1 MRRARLPMHP
11 ADIEAETVRRN
22 TRRRRMAARGALIR
36 RTFAASSSMVFAS
49 GCLAALLTIWV
60 AATFDDDVPIGL
72 MLILGGTT
80 ASISGTTAYFQRHLT
95 GRTHRQIRDNEH
107 HANHDDL
114 TGLPNR
120 VGLLRELEDAVHD
133 AVRERTVVGV
143 LFLDLNRF
151 KVINDTLGHDVGDEL
166 LQRVGERIQ
175 ESVRAND
182 VVARFGGD
190 EFVVVC
196 RGLLEEDSVTQVAIH
211 ILKAFQGPIRMGS
224 GDHFISPSIG
234 IAVSTQKHPHTPRE
248 LVRDADSAMYLAK
261 RRQTGYELFDEEQ
274 RLNALDRVDTERVLR
289 DALET
294 SALDVHYQAIT
305 NARTGRVQ
313 SAEALVRLDRPG
325 MGLIAPDRFLDVA
338 EEAGLMAELGV
349 IVLREACSQ
358 VAQWKY
364 GNPEL
369 AGFRIGVNVAERQL
383 IDPGFA
389 SQVAEVLQFSGLE
402 PSDLTLEI
410 TEDLVVEHLGALTVL
425 EDLKDFGVSLAIDD
439 FGTGRSSLSYV
450 KKLQMIDYL
459 KIDKTLVQGVGTDHV
474 DNAILDAIVSMAE
487 ALNMTIIAEGVE
499 TVEQRDHL
507 LELGVEHMQGY
518 LFHRPAPGTDFADQL
533 EKAAMPGR
541 PSPVR
546 PSSVRPSAG
555 DSRY

>member
-1 MRRARLPMHP
+1 MHP
-11 ADIEAETVRRN
+11 ADVAAETARRN
-22 TRRRRMAARGALIR
+22 SRSRRKAAQIAMIR
-36 RTFAASSSMVFAS
+36 RAFAASSSMVF
-49 GCLAALLTIWV
+49 LAGLVSALLTIWV
-60 AATFDDDVPIGL
+60 AATFNKDVPIPL
-72 MLILGGTT
+72 MLVLGFTT

-95 GRTHRQIRDNEH
+95 GRTNKQIERTEHR
-107 HANHDDL
+107 ANHDDL

-166 LQRVGERIQ
+166 LQKVGERVQ
-175 ESVRAND
+175 TAVRAND

-196 RGLLEEDSVTQVAIH
+196 RGLLEEESVEQVAVH
-211 ILKAFQGPIRMGS
+211 VLKSFRDPIRLLSGS
-224 GDHFISPSIG
+224 QFIAPSIG
-234 IAVSTQKHPHTPRE
+234 IATSTQDHPRTPRE

-261 RRQTGYELFDEEQ
+261 RDQTGYEVFDEEQ

-305 NARTGRVQ
+305 NARSGRVE

-325 MGLIAPDRFLDVA
+325 LGLVAPDMFLDVA
-338 EEAGLMAELGV
+338 EEAGLISELGLV
-349 IVLREACSQ
+349 VLREACAQ

-364 GNPEL
+364 GNPKIKD
-369 AGFRIGVNVAERQL
+369 FRVGVNVAERQL
-383 IDPGFA
+383 VDPTFA
-389 SQVAEVLQFSGLE
+389 QQVKDVLAFSGLD
-402 PSDLTLEI
+402 PSSLTIEI
-410 TEDLVVEHLGALTVL
+410 TEDLVVEHLSALTIL
-425 EDLKDFGVSLAIDD
+425 DDLKAIGVRLAIDD

-450 KKLQMIDYL
+450 KKLRMIDYL
-459 KIDKTLVQGVGTDHV
+459 KIDKTLVQGVGSDHV
-474 DNAILDAIVSMAE
+474 DNAILDAIVSMAD
-487 ALNMTIIAEGVE
+487 ALDVTIVAEGVE
-499 TVEQRDHL
+499 TEEQRDHL
-507 LELGVEHMQGY
+507 LGLGVDRMQGY
-518 LFHRPAPGTDFADQL
+518 LFHRPVPGADFVDQL
-533 EKAAMPGR
+533 ARASEATGL
-541 PSPVR
+541 SH
-546 PSSVRPSAG
+546 